1 MHMALPPSDGKDLAV
16 LRKDLMTTTVNRILS
31 RAAVVA
37 AIALA
42 LLYSPAARAETTVR
56 IGHFPNITHIQ
67 ALVAHGF
74 SRQGKGWFEQ
84 RLGADVK
91 IEWYV
96 YNAGPGAME
105 AMFANSID
113 VTYVGPSPAI
123 NAYAKSGGREVR
135 IIAGSVNGG
144 SALVVQGDSTL
155 KIPADFRG
163 KKIATPQFGN
173 TQDVAARAWLI
184 AGGLRFTLTGGDAQ
198 VLPTPN
204 PDQLLLFR
212 QKQLDAVWA
221 VEPWISRLEQ
231 EAGGRILVD
240 DRDAITTVL
249 VSRKDF
255 LSSQRVLVKKLV
267 AAHRELTEWIKTH
280 PDEAQRMAREEL
292 DAELRAKLPPELVAS
307 AWKRVVLTG
316 DVSVDALKTYVSSAR
331 SVGFLR
337 DAPDISG
344 LIEAP

>member
-1 MHMALPPSDGKDLAV
+1 
-16 LRKDLMTTTVNRILS
+16 MTTVTRILP
-31 RAAVVA
+31 RASAVVV

-42 LLYSPAARAETTVR
+42 LLHSAAASAQTAVR

-91 IEWYV
+91 IEWYI
-96 YNAGPGAME
+96 YNAAPRAKE
-105 AMFANSID
+105 EMFGN
-113 VTYVGPSPAI
+113 THEFHHCGPSPAI

-144 SALVVQGDSTL
+144 SALVIQGDSTL
-155 KIPADFRG
+155 KTPADFRG
-163 KKIATPQFGN
+163 KKVATPQFGN

-184 AGGLRFTLTGGDAQ
+184 AGGLKITQTGGDAQ
-198 VLPTPN
+198 VVPTPN

-231 EAGGRILVD
+231 EAGGRGLVD
-240 DRDAITTVL
+240 ERDAITPVL
-249 VSRKDF
+249 VS
-255 LSSQRVLVKKLV
+255 
-267 AAHRELTEWIKTH
+267 
-280 PDEAQRMAREEL
+280 
-292 DAELRAKLPPELVAS
+292 
-307 AWKRVVLTG
+307 
-316 DVSVDALKTYVSSAR
+316 
-331 SVGFLR
+331 
-337 DAPDISG
+337 
-344 LIEAP
+344 